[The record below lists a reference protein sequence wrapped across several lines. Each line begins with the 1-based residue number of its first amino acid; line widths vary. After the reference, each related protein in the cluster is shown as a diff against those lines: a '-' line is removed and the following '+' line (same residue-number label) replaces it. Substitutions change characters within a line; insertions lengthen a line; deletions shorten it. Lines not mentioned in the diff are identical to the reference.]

1 MKDNKIHKILE
12 IITAQGTEGQ
22 ESYRYDWLPD
32 KVGFNEFAIRG
43 YCDILE
49 TDGLLIQRQ
58 HEGYFT
64 RNYDKCRKAYEIGQ
78 YKEDELNKRTI
89 LGMSYEV
96 AGIIGGFAGGGLLV
110 PGIITYIN
118 DRRVERAE
126 EQHQKDI
133 KRIERLVL
141 LNDSLLYIL
150 NKTNSPER
158 DSIKPIQDDSSKQR

>member
-1 MKDNKIHKILE
+1 MKNNKIHKILE
-12 IITAQGTEGQ
+12 VITAKGTEGQ

-49 TDGLLIQRQ
+49 AHGLLVQRQ

-78 YKEDELNKRTI
+78 YKEDEPTKKTF
-89 LGMSYEV
+89 LGMSYEL

-110 PGIITYIN
+110 LGLMAYL
-118 DRRVERAE
+118 DDKRLERAE
-126 EQHQKDI
+126 EQHQIDI
-133 KRIERLVL
+133 KRIEQLVRS
-141 LNDSLLYIL
+141 NDSLLNIVEKVVL
-150 NKTNSPER
+150 
-158 DSIKPIQDDSSKQR
+158 KPDPADSSKLD